1 MISLHRHFLELLE
14 ELEFDIRNLSYDL
27 KKVVFFWE
35 EKYLE
40 ILENILKEKKA
51 IGGFDTYFEC
61 TNPGDWEQLSPLTK
75 INLQRIFEEVLQNIA
90 KHAQAKMVNVIMN
103 RELGNLELSIRDNG
117 KGMNLSKIRKG
128 LGMKS
133 LENRTEKLQGKI
145 EVISSPGSGTTIKLQ
160 IPFKLNIE

>member
-1 MISLHRHFLELLE
+1 M
-14 ELEFDIRNLSYDL
+14 
-27 KKVVFFWE
+27 
-35 EKYLE
+35 
-40 ILENILKEKKA
+40 A
-51 IGGFDTYFEC
+51 
-61 TNPGDWEQLSPLTK
+61 K

-90 KHAQAKMVNVIMN
+90 KHAQAKMVRVIMS

-117 KGMNLSKIRKG
+117 KGMNLYKIRKG

-145 EVISSPGSGTTIKLQ
+145 EVKSSPGSGTTIQLQ